1 MLWGSRR
8 ASSLTLV
15 AGLLLGPAALAQDRR
30 VWVDPPADPMAE
42 PLSRPDPAARPGSE
56 PAPPAGAERAARPP
70 AGRDSPVATSAM
82 PAAEPADA
90 TATGRPPQPARPSAA
105 VTYQLTPREKAA
117 RDLAFSY
124 LDLWSA
130 PNPVTLASAA
140 SFYGEHV
147 LFHGRVR
154 DFGSVLAEKRRF
166 AQRWPDRAYRY
177 RRETTQVAC
186 ESGGVRCTVWSLF
199 DFSAG
204 NPDQGRRSRGI
215 GEHELVVSFLT
226 DRPVIVSE
234 TSRVLR
240 RGAVWQPELAQSLR

>member
-1 MLWGSRR
+1 MIAEENGMLWGRCR
-8 ASSLTLV
+8 ASGLTLV
-15 AGLLLGPAALAQDRR
+15 AGLLLLGPAALAQGSRA
-30 VWVDPPADPMAE
+30 WVDPPGDPTAAPQPE
-42 PLSRPDPAARPGSE
+42 P
-56 PAPPAGAERAARPP
+56 
-70 AGRDSPVATSAM
+70 GRDGPVATSAM
-82 PAAEPADA
+82 RAPPPGDAA
-90 TATGRPPQPARPSAA
+90 ATGRIAPPQPARPAAA

-130 PNPVTLASAA
+130 PNPVTLAAAA
-140 SFYGEHV
+140 SFYGEQV

-177 RRETTQVAC
+177 RRDTTQVAC

-199 DFSAG
+199 DFAAG

-215 GEHELVVSFLT
+215 GEHELVVSFLSHK
-226 DRPVIVSE
+226 PVIVSE